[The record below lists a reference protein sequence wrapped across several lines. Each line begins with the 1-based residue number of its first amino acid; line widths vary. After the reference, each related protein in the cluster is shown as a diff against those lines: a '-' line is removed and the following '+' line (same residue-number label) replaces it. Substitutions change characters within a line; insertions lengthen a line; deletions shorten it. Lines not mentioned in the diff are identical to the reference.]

1 MTEQPGPRAKQR
13 TPLDRERVLRAAVA
27 IADEGGI
34 DSLTMRKLARNL
46 DVEAMSLYYH
56 VSDKDDILDGM
67 VDLVVGE
74 IDLPAKGDN
83 WKAAMRR
90 RAISAH
96 ETLSR
101 HPWAS
106 SLMDSRANPGPAA
119 LRYYDSVIGC
129 LREAGFSIA
138 MAAHAF
144 SAMDAYIYGFGLQE
158 LALPFEDEHDVGDV
172 AAAILEQLPAD
183 EYPYLVEMIVDH
195 ALQPGYNYASEFEF
209 GLDLILDGLETA
221 RDSARVPSE

>member
-1 MTEQPGPRAKQR
+1 MAEQSGSRTKQR
-13 TPLDRERVLRAAVA
+13 TRLDRERVLRTAVA
-27 IADEGGI
+27 IADEDGI

-74 IDLPAKGDN
+74 IGLPAKDDN

-90 RAISAH
+90 RGISAH

-158 LALPFEDEHDVGDV
+158 LALPFEGEHDVGDV

-183 EYPYLVEMIVDH
+183 ESPYLVEMIIDH

-221 RDSARVPSE
+221 RDTA